1 MRLSIS
7 KIPVYLLYKLK
18 LFIDIIQTEQR
29 RRRDTDAKPRQIVT
43 VGPVQV
49 RKAQPEK
56 IEAHRISFIP
66 WAIAAMALFSLGGLI
81 IRKVKKNEIEPQ
93 EA

>member
-1 MRLSIS
+1 M
-7 KIPVYLLYKLK
+7 
-18 LFIDIIQTEQR
+18 
-29 RRRDTDAKPRQIVT
+29 T

-56 IEAHRISFIP
+56 IETHRISFIP
-66 WAIAAMALFSLGGLI
+66 WAIAAMALLSLGGLV

>member
-1 MRLSIS
+1 M
-7 KIPVYLLYKLK
+7 
-18 LFIDIIQTEQR
+18 
-29 RRRDTDAKPRQIVT
+29 T

-56 IEAHRISFIP
+56 IETHRISFIP
-66 WAIAAMALFSLGGLI
+66 WAIAAMALFSLGGLV
-81 IRKVKKNEIEPQ
+81 IRKVKKNEIEPD